1 MTGFDKKIYDVYSKK
16 HDVRGQIIDYGVVIK
31 LQFTYAGI
39 EREIALKRPFPDNGQ
54 EAFLKLGTDT
64 IDSFIEKLSGE
75 ESRKLMLHY
84 WYVDENTDDATGE
97 KYMCAHGIVTGHNRI
112 ADTHRIHTSEVFAIE
127 IDRFT
132 GEVLIHTRNSL
143 YHCPLAYCD
152 YDKQDEFPLFIPDY
166 EIVKAKYKDKR
177 ECPSIEAG
185 KVLVVLSNFDRYYF
199 HSLYY
204 LPEGACEKAEYRSCA
219 HIGTFQDSYLIW
231 MEEQPINLSYFPH
244 FQNIEFYSQETDGK
258 PLYLENIGDVPLYA
272 RTFSGT
278 ICLQPGERK
287 EVTEENA
294 EENPPML
301 PKGDLYPAGIIE

>member
-1 MTGFDKKIYDVYSKK
+1 
-16 HDVRGQIIDYGVVIK
+16 
-31 LQFTYAGI
+31 
-39 EREIALKRPFPDNGQ
+39 
-54 EAFLKLGTDT
+54 
-64 IDSFIEKLSGE
+64 
-75 ESRKLMLHY
+75 MLHY

-112 ADTHRIHTSEVFAIE
+112 ADTHRIHTSEVLATE
-127 IDRFT
+127 NDRFT
-132 GEVLIHTRNSL
+132 GEALIHTRNSL
-143 YHCPLAYCD
+143 YYCPLAYCD
-152 YDKQDEFPLFIPDY
+152 FDKQDGFPLLISDY
-166 EIVKAKYKDKR
+166 EIVKAEYKDKR

-231 MEEQPINLSYFPH
+231 MEEHPINISYFPH

-272 RTFSGT
+272 KTLSGT

-301 PKGDLYPAGIIE
+301 PKGDLYPAGIVE

>member
-1 MTGFDKKIYDVYSKK
+1 MPGFDKKVYEVLSDKYQVK
-16 HDVRGQIIDYGVVIK
+16 GLIIDYGFVIK
-31 LQFTYAGI
+31 LQFAYAGKQ
-39 EREIALKRPFPDNGQ
+39 REIALNRPFPDRSK
-54 EAFLKLGTDT
+54 EALVKLGEEIIDT
-64 IDSFIEKLSGE
+64 YIEKLEGE
-75 ESRKLMLHY
+75 KSRKLMLHY

-132 GEVLIHTRNSL
+132 GEALIRTRNSL

-152 YDKQDEFPLFIPDY
+152 YGKQDEFPLFIPDY

-177 ECPSIEAG
+177 EYPSIEAG

-199 HSLYY
+199 NSLFY
-204 LPEGACEKAEYRSCA
+204 LPEGACEKAAYHSCA

-231 MEEQPINLSYFPH
+231 MEEHPINISYFPH

-278 ICLQPGERK
+278 ICLRPGERK
-287 EVTEENA
+287 EVKEENA

-301 PKGDLYPAGIIE
+301 PKGDLYPAGIVE

>member
-1 MTGFDKKIYDVYSKK
+1 MPGFDKKVYEVLSDKYQVK
-16 HDVRGQIIDYGVVIK
+16 GQIIDYGFVIK
-31 LQFTYAGI
+31 LQFAYAGKQ
-39 EREIALKRPFPDNGQ
+39 REIALNRPFPDRSK
-54 EAFLKLGTDT
+54 EALVKLGEEIIDT
-64 IDSFIEKLSGE
+64 YIEKLEGE
-75 ESRKLMLHY
+75 KSRKLMLHY

-132 GEVLIHTRNSL
+132 GEALIRTRNSL

-152 YDKQDEFPLFIPDY
+152 YGKQDEFPLFIPDY

-177 ECPSIEAG
+177 EYPSIEAG

-199 HSLYY
+199 NSLFY
-204 LPEGACEKAEYRSCA
+204 LPEGACEKAAYHSCA

-231 MEEQPINLSYFPH
+231 MEEHPINISYFPH

-272 RTFSGT
+272 KTFSGT

-287 EVTEENA
+287 EVKEENA

-301 PKGDLYPAGIIE
+301 PKGDLYPAGIME

>member
-1 MTGFDKKIYDVYSKK
+1 MPGFDKKVYEVLSDKYQVK
-16 HDVRGQIIDYGVVIK
+16 GQIIDYGFVIK
-31 LQFTYAGI
+31 LQFAYAGKQ
-39 EREIALKRPFPDNGQ
+39 REIALNRPFPDRSK
-54 EAFLKLGTDT
+54 EALVKLGEEIIDT
-64 IDSFIEKLSGE
+64 YIEKLEGE

-112 ADTHRIHTSEVFAIE
+112 ADTHRIHTSEVLATE
-127 IDRFT
+127 NDRFT
-132 GEVLIHTRNSL
+132 GEALIHTRNSL
-143 YHCPLAYCD
+143 YYCPLAYCD
-152 YDKQDEFPLFIPDY
+152 FDKQDGFPLLISDY
-166 EIVKAKYKDKR
+166 EIVKAEYKDKR

-231 MEEQPINLSYFPH
+231 MEEHPINISYFPH

-272 RTFSGT
+272 KTLSGT

-301 PKGDLYPAGIIE
+301 PKGDLYPAGIVE

>member
-1 MTGFDKKIYDVYSKK
+1 MAGLDKKVYEIYSEKYNIS
-16 HDVRGQIIDYGVVIK
+16 GQILDYGVVTK
-31 LQFTYAGI
+31 LQFSYQEK
-39 EREIALKRPFPDNGQ
+39 EREIAIKRPFPDNSK
-54 EAFLKLGTDT
+54 EALVGLGIQT
-64 IDSFIEKLSGE
+64 IEDYIKNLEPPKK
-75 ESRKLMLHY
+75 RKLMIHY

-127 IDRFT
+127 IDGLT
-132 GEVLIHTRNSL
+132 GEALIRTRNSW

-152 YDKQDEFPLFIPDY
+152 FDKQDEFPLFIPDY
-166 EIVKAKYKDKR
+166 EIVKAEYKDKR

-231 MEEQPINLSYFPH
+231 MEEHPINISYFPH

-272 RTFSGT
+272 KTFSGT

-287 EVTEENA
+287 EVKEENA
-294 EENPPML
+294 EENPQML
-301 PKGDLYPAGIIE
+301 PKGDLYPAGIVE

>member
-1 MTGFDKKIYDVYSKK
+1 MAGLDKKVYEIYSEKYNIS
-16 HDVRGQIIDYGVVIK
+16 GQILDYGVVTK
-31 LQFTYAGI
+31 LQFSYQEK
-39 EREIALKRPFPDNGQ
+39 EREIAIKRPFPDNSK
-54 EAFLKLGTDT
+54 EALVGLGIQT
-64 IDSFIEKLSGE
+64 IEDYIKNLEPPKK
-75 ESRKLMLHY
+75 RKLMIHY

-97 KYMCAHGIVTGHNRI
+97 KFMCAHGIVTGHGRI

-127 IDRFT
+127 IDRFA
-132 GEVLIHTRNSL
+132 GEALIRTRNSL

-166 EIVKAKYKDKR
+166 EIVKTEYKDKR
-177 ECPSIEAG
+177 ECPSIEVG

-204 LPEGACEKAEYRSCA
+204 LPEGACEKAAYRSCA

-244 FQNIEFYSQETDGK
+244 FQNIEFYSQDTDGK

-272 RTFSGT
+272 KTFAGT

-294 EENPPML
+294 DENPPML
-301 PKGDLYPAGIIE
+301 PKGDLYPAGIVE

>member
-1 MTGFDKKIYDVYSKK
+1 MAGLDKKVYEIYSEKYNIS
-16 HDVRGQIIDYGVVIK
+16 GQILDYGVVTK
-31 LQFTYAGI
+31 LQFSYQEK
-39 EREIALKRPFPDNGQ
+39 EREIAIKRPFPDNSK
-54 EAFLKLGTDT
+54 EALVGLGIQT
-64 IDSFIEKLSGE
+64 IEDYIKNLEPPKK
-75 ESRKLMLHY
+75 RKLMIHY

-97 KYMCAHGIVTGHNRI
+97 KFMCAHGIVTGHGRI

-127 IDRFT
+127 IDRFA
-132 GEVLIHTRNSL
+132 GEALIRTRNSL

-166 EIVKAKYKDKR
+166 EIVKAEYKDKR
-177 ECPSIEAG
+177 EYPSIEVG

-204 LPEGACEKAEYRSCA
+204 LPEGACEKATYRSCA

-244 FQNIEFYSQETDGK
+244 FQNIEFYSQDTDGK

-272 RTFSGT
+272 KTFSGT
-278 ICLQPGERK
+278 IRLQPGERK
-287 EVTEENA
+287 EVKEENS
-294 EENPPML
+294 ETEVPFL

>member
-54 EAFLKLGTDT
+54 EAFLKLATDT

-132 GEVLIHTRNSL
+132 VEALIHTRNSL

-177 ECPSIEAG
+177 EYPSIEAG

-199 HSLYY
+199 NSLFY
-204 LPEGACEKAEYRSCA
+204 LPEGACEKAAYHSCA

-231 MEEQPINLSYFPH
+231 MEEHPINISYFPH

-272 RTFSGT
+272 KTLSGT

-301 PKGDLYPAGIIE
+301 PKGDLYPTGIVE